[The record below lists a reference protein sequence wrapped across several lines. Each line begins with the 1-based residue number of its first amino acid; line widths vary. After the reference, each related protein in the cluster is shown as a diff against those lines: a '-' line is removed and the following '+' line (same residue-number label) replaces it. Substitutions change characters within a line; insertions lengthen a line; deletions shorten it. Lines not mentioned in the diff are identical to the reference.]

1 MGMFDELVE
10 AKIQEAMRN
19 GEFDNLPFGKPIN
32 LDYWAS
38 LPADMRMGYML
49 LKNAGYAPEEVQMLK
64 DLGELREQLVGCTDP
79 DKKVVI
85 TKKLREAELKYNM
98 TLEMRMRRK

>member
-1 MGMFDELVE
+1 MFEQLVE

-38 LPADMRMGYML
+38 LPEDIRAGYML
-49 LKNAGYAPEEVQMLK
+49 LKNAGYAPEEVQLLNDM
-64 DLGELREQLVGCTDP
+64 GELREQFASKNNQ
-79 DKKVVI
+79 DKKAVI
-85 TKKLREAELKYNM
+85 IKKLREIDLQYNI
-98 TLEMRMRRK
+98 RMERRNRKK

>member
-19 GEFDNLPFGKPIN
+19 GEFDNLPSGKPIN

-38 LPADMRMGYML
+38 LPADMRMGHML

-64 DLGELREQLVGCTDP
+64 DLGELREQSAGCADP
-79 DKKVVI
+79 DEKAAL
-85 TKKLREAELKYNM
+85 TKKLREAEMKYNVA
-98 TLEMRMRRK
+98 LEMRMRRR